1 MQIVSSI
8 FACDSD
14 KFGWATKN
22 HLIPKIQLNL
32 YGIEIFIDI
41 PSSEGNHI

>member
-14 KFGWATKN
+14 KLEWATKK

-41 PSSEGNHI
+41 PSSEENYI